1 MPATDILET
10 ELLELIF
17 ENGDFDNIGDA
28 AGITGSTAPG
38 VIEVSLH
45 TGTLNDTSTQT
56 TTEAAYTSY
65 ARATVARSAAGWT
78 ATSGTTTN
86 DAAITFPQ
94 ATGGSET
101 ETDFG
106 LGSAIVASELWIYGA
121 LTASL
126 AVSNGI
132 TPEFAAGD
140 LDVSVT

>member
-10 ELLELIF
+10 ELLELLF
-17 ENGDFDNIGDA
+17 ENLDFDNIGDA
-28 AGITGSTAPG
+28 AGIQASAAPG
-38 VIEVSLH
+38 NMEITLH
-45 TGTLNDTSTQT
+45 TGTLSDSSSQN

-65 ARATVARSAAGWT
+65 ARVDVVRSAAQWT
-78 ATSGTTTN
+78 STSGTTTN
-86 DAAITFPQ
+86 DNAITFPQ

-106 LGSAIVASELWIYGA
+106 IGSDIVANELWIYGA

>member
-1 MPATDILET
+1 MPATDVLET

-17 ENGDFDNIGDA
+17 ENLAFDNIGDA
-28 AGITGSTAPG
+28 GGILPSASPG
-38 VIEVSLH
+38 AIEVSLH
-45 TGTLNDTSTQT
+45 TGTLGDTSDQS

-65 ARATVARSAAGWT
+65 VRVDVARAAAQWT
-78 ATSGTTTN
+78 AVAGVTSN

-106 LGSAIVASELWIYGA
+106 LGSDQVANELWIYGV

-132 TPEFAAGD
+132 TPEFAIGD

>member
-10 ELLELIF
+10 ELLELLF
-17 ENGDFDNIGDA
+17 ENLDFDNIGDA
-28 AGITGSTAPG
+28 AGIQGSTAAG
-38 VIEVSLH
+38 NIEVTLH
-45 TGTLNDTSTQT
+45 TATLNDASNQNTS
-56 TTEAAYTSY
+56 EAAYTSY
-65 ARATVARSAAGWT
+65 ARVDVARSSAQWT
-78 ATSGTTTN
+78 ATSGTTSN

-106 LGSAIVASELWIYGA
+106 LGSDVVANELWIYGA

-132 TPEFAAGD
+132 TPEFAIGD
-140 LDVSVT
+140 LDVSIT